1 MSDGPIDDADAPMS
15 LKAKI
20 IAVVVGAILL
30 VGAAYLMLR
39 MSSPTIPAGAT
50 PPADHFT
57 LECGF
62 CHRIAASTAASATVT
77 P

>member
-15 LKAKI
+15 LKTKI
-20 IAVVVGAILL
+20 VAAVVGAILL
-30 VGAAYLMLR
+30 LGAAYLMLR
-39 MSSPTIPAGAT
+39 MSSPTIPLGAT

-57 LECGF
+57 LECTL
-62 CHRIAASTAASATVT
+62 CHRVVPIPPATTT